1 MQLRRDLSSNATG
14 SLQHLN
20 TAGLFWP
27 DGLLGCPS
35 KTQMEHD
42 TRADGCRTWLAQQH
56 TPTTPQHWHATVPQW
71 QRTRLY
77 TISDNT
83 PPQKIV
89 RNSREGSSLKK
100 RAFPTR
106 FLLQLVMSKQK
117 KTNGIKQKVSSSE
130 KVPELSE
137 GAKSKIFFQ

>member
-1 MQLRRDLSSNATG
+1 MQLKRDLSSNASG

-27 DGLLGCPS
+27 DQLLGCPS
-35 KTQMEHD
+35 KTQMKHD

-56 TPTTPQHWHATVPQW
+56 TPTPLQHWHATVPQW
-71 QRTRLY
+71 QMTRLY

-83 PPQKIV
+83 PLQKIV

-100 RAFPTR
+100 RALPYLFSST
-106 FLLQLVMSKQK
+106 
-117 KTNGIKQKVSSSE
+117 VSHEQTEENKWDKAKISSWE
-130 KVPELSE
+130 KVPELLE
-137 GAKSKIFFQ
+137 RAKSKIFF